1 MIELKAPSNIIITD
15 VKIVPLKQREYIGS
29 LEPAWDPGGSKS
41 FRIGGGAFTQIHT
54 NEGLIGIGPSIDK
67 NFLQEVK
74 NLVVGQIP
82 FSVYEIN
89 SKLRSNIFAPPYNGN
104 AGVDIALWDIIGK
117 SLSKPLYELWG
128 GSNRQIIPYASFV
141 VLSEPQERSELASS
155 LKQQG
160 WKAIKLRLHHERIED
175 DIRTVELVRQAVGD
189 SMEIMVDA
197 NQAESFQERPLGVQW
212 DFQRALDTAKEL
224 EKSKVFWLEEPLKR
238 FDYDGLS
245 KLAEL
250 TSVSLAGGENNSQIQ
265 DFNNMFEKN
274 AYDIIQPESLV
285 MDGVTELLNLGELAK
300 KFGKRIVPHHGGGE
314 IGLIAH
320 MHLVAAWTHAP
331 YLELLNDPPV
341 GSYEHKLSII
351 KDPPLVNEGSIVLP
365 DSPGL
370 GVEIDCDF
378 IDCEA

>member
-1 MIELKAPSNIIITD
+1 M
-15 VKIVPLKQREYIGS
+15 
-29 LEPAWDPGGSKS
+29 
-41 FRIGGGAFTQIHT
+41 
-54 NEGLIGIGPSIDK
+54 
-67 NFLQEVK
+67 
-74 NLVVGQIP
+74 VGQSP

-104 AGVDIALWDIIGK
+104 AGVDLALWDIIGK

-224 EKSKVFWLEEPLKR
+224 EKSKVYWLEEPLKR

-285 MDGVTELLNLGELAK
+285 MDGVTELLNLG
-300 KFGKRIVPHHGGGE
+300 
-314 IGLIAH
+314 
-320 MHLVAAWTHAP
+320 
-331 YLELLNDPPV
+331 
-341 GSYEHKLSII
+341 
-351 KDPPLVNEGSIVLP
+351 
-365 DSPGL
+365 
-370 GVEIDCDF
+370 
-378 IDCEA
+378 